1 MDSVQ
6 SEYAVGGHAAG
17 RRSPRGR
24 VGVRWRMP
32 VSSTFMDRYAE
43 QGYQS
48 THMKDGAQALAHEQM
63 SIVDGEISPPCTTVC
78 SSGATVKSWLATVAR
93 GRLQRSV
100 LSALVMYKGT
110 GTKRTHA
117 IAAMS
122 TLASE
127 SSGPIAAMAAEIAVC
142 CRVGGV
148 TQKRVLRYR
157 KTPG

>member
-1 MDSVQ
+1 M
-6 SEYAVGGHAAG
+6 
-17 RRSPRGR
+17 
-24 VGVRWRMP
+24 GVRWRVS
-32 VSSTFMDRYAE
+32 VSSTFMVRYHKQE
-43 QGYQS
+43 LES
-48 THMKDGAQALAHEQM
+48 TYNKDGTQALALLQM
-63 SIVDGEISPPCTTVC
+63 SNIDGEISPACATVC

-127 SSGPIAAMAAEIAVC
+127 SSGPIAAMAAEIAAC
-142 CRVGGV
+142 CRRGV
-148 TQKRVLRYR
+148 
-157 KTPG
+157 